1 MKIADLADLIQN
13 NEQAITNIVYNNG
26 KLATECFDTFFANN
40 RKKSLSFDFAKSESS
55 GIITESIKIAQYSY
69 KTEKVV
75 VKKIFLNESGI
86 LTIKGTILES
96 EKEIELTFSRLKDSN
111 KVQVFKMFHGY
122 LVA

>member
-40 RKKSLSFDFAKSESS
+40 KEKELTFKVEKSESS

-69 KTEKVV
+69 KTEKIVV
-75 VKKIFLNESGI
+75 NKIFLDESGI
-86 LTIKGTILES
+86 LTIKGTILET
-96 EKEIELTFSRLKDSN
+96 EKGIELTFSRLKDSN
-111 KVQVFKMFHGY
+111 KVQVFKMFYGY
-122 LVA
+122 LV

>member
-1 MKIADLADLIQN
+1 MKIADLADIIQD
-13 NEQAITNIVYNNG
+13 NEQAITNIVYSNG

-40 RKKSLSFDFAKSESS
+40 KKKGLTFDFDKSESS

-69 KTEKVV
+69 KTEKIV
-75 VKKIFLNESGI
+75 VKKVFLNESGV

-96 EKEIELTFSRLKDSN
+96 DKEIELPFNKLKDHN
-111 KVQVFKMFHGY
+111 KVQVFKMFYGY